1 MREKRIL
8 VTAIPMLLL
17 ALSVGAALYFGFL
30 NNQAPASS
38 NAGTETPA
46 TFHLAGGKLVIDI
59 TDAENS
65 GFEISAK
72 FNSVDGSIE
81 ATLIEPNVSM
91 AMVGHSMGRTPVQM
105 MRHADG
111 TWKGRGRF
119 SMGGQWRF
127 RIVFDNETVHLDQIA
142 R

>member
-1 MREKRIL
+1 MRVKRLL
-8 VTAIPMLLL
+8 VTAISTLFLVF
-17 ALSVGAALYFGFL
+17 AVGGALYLGFL
-30 NNQAPASS
+30 NNQGLISS
-38 NAGTETPA
+38 NAATETPA
-46 TFHLAGGKLVIDI
+46 SFDLAAGHLVVDI
-59 TDAENS
+59 TDTEGN

-72 FNSVDGSIE
+72 SYSDDESVD
-81 ATLIEPNVSM
+81 ATMIEPNVSM
-91 AMVGHSMGRTPVQM
+91 TMPSHNMGRSPVPM

-127 RIVFDNETVHLDQIA
+127 RIVFDNETVHLDHIA